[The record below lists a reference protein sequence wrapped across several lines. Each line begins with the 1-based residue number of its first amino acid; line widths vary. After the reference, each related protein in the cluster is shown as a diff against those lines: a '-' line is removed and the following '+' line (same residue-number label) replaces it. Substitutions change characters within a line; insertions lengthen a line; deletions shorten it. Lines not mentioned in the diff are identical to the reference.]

1 MNTVYL
7 EKEYDYVKPK
17 TLAEA
22 LEILETKKNV
32 KIFAG
37 GTDLIV
43 KLKIGSPIEMDTML
57 DINGIE
63 ELKKVT
69 SDKEGITIG
78 AAEKISVLEKNEDI
92 INRFP
97 ALYEAFISMASIS
110 LRNMATLIGNLCNAS
125 PGADTAGPVICYGG
139 SLLIKNHAG
148 ERRIKAEDFFAEGGK
163 TVLEPNEI
171 VTSVNIPAPAE
182 NTGAAFIKL
191 SRVKADLAKISV
203 SVVLTRENNLV
214 GSCRIAMGSVAGK
227 PLFLKEIGD
236 GLVGKT
242 LTKELIIET
251 AEKIS
256 KAIKPRDGGNR
267 TTAAYRIETSKII
280 SRDALEQAW
289 ERSGGKLS

>member
-22 LEILETKKNV
+22 LEILEDKKNV

-63 ELKKVT
+63 ELKKVS
-69 SDKEGITIG
+69 SDKDGITIG

-92 INRFP
+92 ITRFP

-125 PGADTAGPVICYGG
+125 PGADTAGPVICYDG
-139 SLLIKNHAG
+139 SLLIKSKLENAG
-148 ERRIKAEDFFAEGGK
+148 SKR
-163 TVLEPNEI
+163 
-171 VTSVNIPAPAE
+171 
-182 NTGAAFIKL
+182 
-191 SRVKADLAKISV
+191 KI
-203 SVVLTRENNLV
+203 
-214 GSCRIAMGSVAGK
+214 
-227 PLFLKEIGD
+227 FL
-236 GLVGKT
+236 
-242 LTKELIIET
+242 
-251 AEKIS
+251 
-256 KAIKPRDGGNR
+256 
-267 TTAAYRIETSKII
+267 
-280 SRDALEQAW
+280 
-289 ERSGGKLS
+289 